1 MSTLRPRLTPPADPG
16 AAAPRPDLG
25 WRGAAAAL
33 SLGLAALLSLGA
45 APPPALG
52 RRGMV
57 AADHLLASEAGAS
70 IIATGGNAVDGIVA
84 AALAAGVV
92 QPSASGLGG
101 GGFAVLMAPD
111 GQLSALDFREVAPA
125 AAHRDLFVQSA
136 DPKASVR
143 GGLAVAVP
151 MEGPGL
157 ALLHA
162 RHGRL
167 PLRRVVAPAYRLAHE
182 GFEPGAHLLKSLASY
197 EEGGLIEAIFGP
209 GVKPSAG
216 ERARR
221 AKLATALERF
231 GRGGAAAMQTGEI
244 AEDIVRSAKATGG
257 VLTAQDLAAATPEDR
272 APLLGSYRGWRVVTM
287 PPPSSGGV
295 VILQALAVLE
305 GLPVAEYGHNS
316 AEYLH
321 LLVEVLKHGFADRA
335 QHMGDPDRA
344 PVDTA
349 MLLSAERISA
359 IRRAILPSRTLPTG
373 AYGAAVDPGRDA
385 GTQHISALDSDG
397 WGVALTTTVN
407 TSFGSGVVTE
417 RFGIVLNNEM
427 DDFVARP
434 GVPNAF
440 GLVGSARNEVAAGAR
455 PLSSM
460 SPTLLIGPQGQ
471 RIAVGGSGGPFIIS
485 STLQAILNVVDFGM
499 SPSQAV
505 SEPRVH
511 HQWQP
516 ELLFVDEGLSPDTI
530 ALLAAR
536 GHTIKQI
543 PFFSAVQL
551 LSADAAGISGGSDPR
566 KGGWPAGVW

>member
-1 MSTLRPRLTPPADPG
+1 MPPTPPVRLAPPLGWGAPLRPL
-16 AAAPRPDLG
+16 L
-25 WRGAAAAL
+25 AL
-33 SLGLAALLSLGA
+33 SALIPALVLLGA
-45 APPPALG
+45 APPPAQG

-57 AADHLLASEAGAS
+57 AADHRLASEAGAS
-70 IIATGGNAVDGIVA
+70 MIAAGGNAVDGIVA

-101 GGFAVLMAPD
+101 GGFAVLLGPD
-111 GQLSALDFREVAPA
+111 GQVSALDFREVAPA
-125 AAHRDLFVQSA
+125 AASRDMYVQSA

-157 ALLHA
+157 ALLQS

-167 PLRRVVAPAYRLAHE
+167 PLRRVVEPAHRLAKG
-182 GFEPGAHLLKSLASY
+182 GFEPGAHLLKSLAAY
-197 EEGGLIEAIFGP
+197 EQGGLTGAIFGV
-209 GVKPSAG
+209 GAKPSAG
-216 ERARR
+216 ERSRR
-221 AKLATALERF
+221 LKLAGALERLA
-231 GRGGAAAMQTGEI
+231 RGGAAALQSGEV
-244 AEDIVRSAKATGG
+244 AADIVASAKATGG
-257 VLTAQDLAAATPEDR
+257 VLTAADLASAAPKDRTP
-272 APLLGSYRGWRVVTM
+272 LTGSYRGWRVVTM

-305 GLPVAEYGHNS
+305 GLPVANYGHNS

-321 LLVEVLKHGFADRA
+321 LLTEVLKHGFADRA

-349 MLLSAERISA
+349 ALLSAERVSA
-359 IRRAILPSRTLPTG
+359 IRRAVLPSRTLPT
-373 AYGAAVDPGRDA
+373 AEYGAPLDLGRDA
-385 GTQHISALDSDG
+385 GTQHISAVDADG
-397 WGVALTTTVN
+397 WTVALTTTVN
-407 TSFGSGVVTE
+407 TSFGSGVVSE

-460 SPTLLIGPQGQ
+460 SPTVLIGPDGQ
-471 RIAVGGSGGPFIIS
+471 RVAVGGSGGPFIIS
-485 STLQAILNVVDFGM
+485 STLQAILNVIDFGM
-499 SPSQAV
+499 DPSRAV
-505 SEPRVH
+505 AEPRIH

-530 ALLAAR
+530 SALEAR
-536 GHTIKQI
+536 GHSTKQM

-551 LSADAAGISGGSDPR
+551 ISADAQGIFGGSDPR

>member
-1 MSTLRPRLTPPADPG
+1 MSPVPDAATAPPSRWPPSLWRSLAGVLALTVAG
-16 AAAPRPDLG
+16 
-25 WRGAAAAL
+25 AL
-33 SLGLAALLSLGA
+33 SLAA

-57 AADHLLASEAGAS
+57 AADHRLASEAGAEVM
-70 IIATGGNAVDGIVA
+70 AAGGNAVDGIVA

-101 GGFAVLMAPD
+101 GGFAVIMAPD

-167 PLRRVVAPAYRLAHE
+167 PLRRVVGPALGLAKE
-182 GFEPGAHLLKSLASY
+182 GFEPGQHLLKSLASY
-197 EEGGLIEAIFGP
+197 GENGLLDGIFGP
-209 GVKPSAG
+209 GAQPRAG

-221 AKLATALERF
+221 AKLAQALDRF
-231 GRGGAAAMQTGEI
+231 GRGGADAMRTGEL
-244 AEDIVRSAKATGG
+244 AADIVASARAAGG
-257 VLTAQDLAAATPEDR
+257 VLTAADLAGATPKDR
-272 APLLGSYRGWRVVTM
+272 APLVGSYRGWRVVTM

-295 VILQALAVLE
+295 VVLQALAVLE
-305 GLPVAEYGHNS
+305 GLPVGSYGHNS

-321 LLVEVLKHGFADRA
+321 LIVEVLKHGFADRA

-349 MLLSAERISA
+349 ALLSAERVAA
-359 IRRAILPSRTLPTG
+359 IRRAILPSRTLPS
-373 AYGAAVDPGRDA
+373 ASYGAPVDVGRDA
-385 GTQHISALDSDG
+385 GTQHISSMDADG
-397 WGVALTTTVN
+397 WAVALTTTVN

-499 SPSQAV
+499 SPSEAV
-505 SEPRVH
+505 SAPRVH

-516 ELLFVDEGLSPDTI
+516 ELLFADEGLSPDTL

-536 GHTIKQI
+536 GHALKSMA
-543 PFFSAVQL
+543 FFSAVQL
-551 LSADAAGISGGSDPR
+551 IVEDEGGLSGGSDPR